1 MLPSDD
7 VSSEDIIS
15 DDVTSDSRLGLTLRG
30 SGLHAKC
37 EISTAE
43 IDFEVTKVNLE
54 VVKEVKLINHGDFE
68 AKFTLS
74 QVFNQILISDW
85 SIFWRFLKIIQ
96 SLRSQFDQTLHLN
109 RFGQSLLFDVSP
121 QSGILAKKGELT
133 VKIRFN
139 PDHSGLFNDSLEL
152 RLFNQENFHI
162 DTALSH

>member
-1 MLPSDD
+1 M
-7 VSSEDIIS
+7 
-15 DDVTSDSRLGLTLRG
+15 
-30 SGLHAKC
+30 
-37 EISTAE
+37 
-43 IDFEVTKVNLE
+43 
-54 VVKEVKLINHGDFE
+54 
-68 AKFTLS
+68 
-74 QVFNQILISDW
+74 LISDW
-85 SIFWRFLKIIQ
+85 SIFGRLKTNQ

-162 DTALSH
+162 DIALSHWLSPRSCLTG